1 MLRAR
6 AEFLEAG
13 HLDPVADAVADAAAA
28 GATGGPIAE
37 VGSGTGHYLRRAHE
51 RAGGA
56 GCAIGL
62 DLSKH
67 AADIA
72 ARANGGLL
80 FVVADAVAGMPLLGG
95 SVDALLSVFAPRP
108 AAECARVLA
117 PGGLLVACF
126 ANPGHLAALRR
137 DWGLISI
144 RPDKLGALEDR
155 LADDFE
161 LSSSAELEYSAQL
174 PPRDVQRLIAMGPSA
189 RHGARAPEVD
199 RPVGAEVSVTV
210 ALFRRR

>member
-37 VGSGTGHYLRRAHE
+37 IGSGTGHYLRRAHE

-56 GCAIGL
+56 DCAIGL

-80 FVVADAVAGMPLLGG
+80 FVVADAVAGIPLVGG

-126 ANPGHLAALRR
+126 ANPGHLAAQRR

-161 LSSSAELEYSAQL
+161 LSSSADLEYSAQL
-174 PPRDVQRLIAMGPSA
+174 PPRDVRRLIAMGPSA
-189 RHGARAPEVD
+189 RHGARAPAAEGL
-199 RPVGAEVSVTV
+199 VGVEFSVTV
-210 ALFRRR
+210 AAFRRR